1 MDNRIAI
8 WNTLHDGQITA
19 ISKEA
24 EQTLRMF
31 VNIPYLRRRL
41 KPIGD
46 SFVLILSGLAIL
58 EFENFDGT
66 NTSLEEELKLA
77 TPEILSTESESMPI
91 TIATTTG
98 YLKLDFQNIGFELDT
113 GEKIEFESIEK
124 ACEEY
129 WDEWEKRNPSVES

>member
-1 MDNRIAI
+1 MDKRIAT
-8 WNTLHDGQITA
+8 WNMLHDGEITA
-19 ISKEA
+19 ISKED
-24 EQTLRMF
+24 EQTLRIF

-46 SFVLILSGLAIL
+46 SFILTLSGLTCVQ
-58 EFENFDGT
+58 FENLDGT
-66 NTSLEEELKLA
+66 TAPFEEEIELA